1 MWEKW
6 NRNRNRNGPHHER
19 CTGATGSYY
28 FEKLS
33 PFISV
38 HDLSILILHGIS
50 LSSTYTL
57 LFSFLSSDSAL
68 EIIAAGRL
76 QSIGIVAC
84 SRVARQYCLSNRA
97 DSFFSLFLNNF
108 LSFHFPNDATIFNTY
123 MWSIQCLVGGP
134 LGENDLYN

>member
-1 MWEKW
+1 MRSKSAYNGKEKDKEMDSAGHALAGE
-6 NRNRNRNGPHHER
+6 RCRRNGIGIGIGMGMGMVER

-38 HDLSILILHGIS
+38 HDLSILILHDIS

-76 QSIGIVAC
+76 
-84 SRVARQYCLSNRA
+84 
-97 DSFFSLFLNNF
+97 
-108 LSFHFPNDATIFNTY
+108 
-123 MWSIQCLVGGP
+123 
-134 LGENDLYN
+134 